1 MAFPALPMVLASLLL
16 SGGQAREA
24 FTFEDIA
31 PGELPAGWKVEATN
45 PSGPLAVWRVVEE
58 KGTES
63 GARVLAL
70 DEIRDGKTPTFN
82 LLWTNGLRFKDGEIE
97 VRIRSVSG
105 VIDRGGGPMWRVRDK
120 DNYYICRFNPLEEN
134 LRVYYVKEGKRHQ
147 LASAKAPAEGPPWRE
162 IRIRH
167 VGERIEC
174 FLDGV
179 RLLDVADST
188 FPDEGGIGLWTK
200 ADAVTRFDDLR
211 LWEPPGVLVLA
222 VKGMTCSLCEAS
234 VESALK
240 GVAGVSAVSASYR
253 AGWAFVRFEGA
264 APPSLGAINGALA
277 TIEKSATIQSTP
289 RP

>member
-1 MAFPALPMVLASLLL
+1 MALITLPMILASLLL
-16 SGGQAREA
+16 SGGRARESY
-24 FTFEDIA
+24 TFEEFA
-31 PGELPAGWKVEATN
+31 PGELPAGWRVEATN

-58 KGTES
+58 RTGES
-63 GARVLAL
+63 GERVLAL

-82 LLWTNGLRFKDGEIE
+82 LLWTDRTRFKDGEIE
-97 VRIRSVSG
+97 VRVRSVSG
-105 VIDRGGGPMWRVRDK
+105 EIDRGGGPMWRVRDK

-134 LRVYYVKEGKRHQ
+134 FRVYYVKEGKRHQ

-162 IRIRH
+162 IRVRH

-179 RLLDVADST
+179 RLLEASDST
-188 FPDEGGIGLWTK
+188 FLDEGGIGLWTK
-200 ADAVTRFDDLR
+200 ADAATRFDDLR

-222 VKGMTCSLCEAS
+222 VEGMTCGLCEAS

-240 GVAGVSAVSASYR
+240 GVAGVMGVGASYR
-253 AGWAFVRFEGA
+253 AGRAEVRFEGA
-264 APPSLGAINGALA
+264 SPPSLGALNAALGP
-277 TIEKSATIQSTP
+277 IGKSATIRSTP